1 MNTYLALT
9 ILTLFRPNEQK
20 MIIIIKK
27 SRIGTV
33 QVHSEIWYM
42 KRHTIESSTKWSTR
56 EREREVTNHCS
67 LSWWR
72 RRIWEGSWSWS
83 RSSSSSSSMP
93 LQRSNSSLLVA
104 NFFDI
109 FSLRFSFFVS
119 PHPTQAQTE
128 TETETHTLCV
138 FLIRYLITEA
148 EGHDYMK
155 PEEQHIGLHFR
166 PLSSFSFSFS
176 FFHFIFFFF
185 YLIC

>member
-1 MNTYLALT
+1 MNTYLTLT

-109 FSLRFSFFVS
+109 FFSTIFFLCLPKPNASTDWNWNRNTHSVCLS
-119 PHPTQAQTE
+119 NLIFDYRSRGSWLHE
-128 TETETHTLCV
+128 TWGAAYRAS
-138 FLIRYLITEA
+138 F
-148 EGHDYMK
+148 
-155 PEEQHIGLHFR
+155 P
-166 PLSSFSFSFS
+166 SSSSFSFS
-176 FFHFIFFFF
+176 FFHFLFFFL